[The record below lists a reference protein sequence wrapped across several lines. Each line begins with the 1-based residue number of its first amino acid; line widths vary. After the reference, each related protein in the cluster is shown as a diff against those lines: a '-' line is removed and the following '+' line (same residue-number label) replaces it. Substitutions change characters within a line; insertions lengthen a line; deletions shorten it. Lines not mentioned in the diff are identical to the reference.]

1 MQERLRLEAARVTRG
16 APSFSLVMAD
26 IDEFKIFNDRHG
38 HDCGDFVLAA
48 VGETMQKQ
56 LREQD
61 LLARWGGEEFLLLLA
76 DTSLDGGRRMAERL
90 REAVVQTSFVHKGI
104 SLSVRLSFG
113 VVEFGRGGD
122 AEACVA
128 AADAAMYRAK
138 MAGRDRIVVDQPN
151 YDDPDATEDLA
162 N

>member
-1 MQERLRLEAARVTRG
+1 
-16 APSFSLVMAD
+16 
-26 IDEFKIFNDRHG
+26 
-38 HDCGDFVLAA
+38 
-48 VGETMQKQ
+48 
-56 LREQD
+56 
-61 LLARWGGEEFLLLLA
+61 
-76 DTSLDGGRRMAERL
+76 MAERL
-90 REAVVQTSFVHKGI
+90 RDAIVQTAFVYRGC

-138 MAGRDRIVVDQPN
+138 MAGRDRIVVDQPKD
-151 YDDPDATEDLA
+151 DDPKDTEGLA